1 MVCCRSA
8 EDLLKNLNKLFV
20 EPRKKTEELKN
31 EIKEKLADYHDKI
44 DDALNLLREAT
55 NKIREAD
62 RLSAINQRN
71 LTAVEVGAWS

>member
-1 MVCCRSA
+1 M
-8 EDLLKNLNKLFV
+8 NKLFV
-20 EPRKKTEELKN
+20 EPKKKTEDLKN
-31 EIKEKLADYHDKI
+31 EVKEKLADYHDKI

-71 LTAVEVGAWS
+71 LTAVEVGVWS

>member
-1 MVCCRSA
+1 M
-8 EDLLKNLNKLFV
+8 FG

-31 EIKEKLADYHDKI
+31 EVGGKLADYQDKAA
-44 DDALNLLREAT
+44 DALDLLREAA

-71 LTAVEVGAWS
+71 MTAVDVSI